1 MLSKR
6 ITLAR
11 GKSTE
16 SVNHTDSYYIC
27 IRKCYFDSRLWQ
39 INEDTP
45 YIKGIENSPYFEKE
59 IEE

>member
-1 MLSKR
+1 M
-6 ITLAR
+6 
-11 GKSTE
+11 E

-39 INEDTP
+39 VNEDTP